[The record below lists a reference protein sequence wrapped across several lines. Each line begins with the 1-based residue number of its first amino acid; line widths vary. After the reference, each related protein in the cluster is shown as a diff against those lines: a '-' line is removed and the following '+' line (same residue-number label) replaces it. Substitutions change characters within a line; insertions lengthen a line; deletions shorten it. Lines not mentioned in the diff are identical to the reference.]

1 MTEHTNGPE
10 AKQVSAD
17 GGVANREIP
26 FGRPLIGPEERQAVL
41 DVLDGP
47 ILVHGPQSQEFEESF
62 SRYTDAPHA
71 VSVSSCTAAMH
82 LIWFVLG
89 IGRGDEVVVSAQTHV
104 ATAHAVEATGAKA
117 VFADSEAGT
126 GNVDPQAVEAA
137 ITPRTRGIAVVHYL
151 GEPADMPALRAIAD
165 RHGLFLLEDCALAI
179 GTRIEGTHAGLLG
192 DAGCFSFYPVKHMTT
207 AEGGMIITRD
217 GDLAS
222 TLSRRRAF
230 GVDRTVG
237 ERAIPGIYD
246 VPALG
251 LNYRMNELQAAIGI
265 SQVAKLDDFLAARSR
280 NYDALAKEL
289 AGLEGAHLVPAS
301 TGRTTSSWYCAVLLL
316 DDELADVRFEV
327 VQGLKSR
334 NIGTSTYYPRPVPHL
349 GYYADTYGYT
359 EDQFPTAARYSYQGI
374 ALPVGPHL
382 NTDDMAYVAEG
393 VVGAMEEAKGLL

>member
-1 MTEHTNGPE
+1 MVGSD
-10 AKQVSAD
+10 ASRSD
-17 GGVANREIP
+17 REIP
-26 FGRPLIGPEERQAVL
+26 FGRPLIGSEERQAVL

-47 ILVHGPQSQEFEESF
+47 ILVHGPRAYEFETAF
-62 SRYTDAPHA
+62 ADYTGAPHA

-117 VFADSEAGT
+117 VFADSEPRS

-137 ITPRTRGIAVVHYL
+137 ITSRTRGIAVVHYL
-151 GEPADMPALRAIAD
+151 GEPADMSALRAIAD

-179 GTRIEGTHAGLLG
+179 GTHIDGIHAGLLG

-207 AEGGMIITRD
+207 AEGGMIVTRD
-217 GDLAS
+217 GDLAA

-237 ERAIPGIYD
+237 ERAVPGIYD
-246 VPALG
+246 APALG

-265 SQVAKLDDFLAARSR
+265 AQVAKLEDFLAARQG
-280 NYDALAKEL
+280 NYEALAE
-289 AGLEGAHLVPAS
+289 GLTQVEGTKLVPVSA
-301 TGRTTSSWYCAVLLL
+301 GATTSSWYCAVLLL
-316 DDELADVRFEV
+316 DDELAEARYDI
-327 VQGLKSR
+327 VQGLKRR

-349 GYYADTYGYT
+349 EYYAETYGYT
-359 EDQFPTAARYSYQGI
+359 KDQFPIAARFSYQGI

-382 NTDDMAYVAEG
+382 DTDDMAYVADG
-393 VVGAMEEAKGLL
+393 VARAVQEVKGSL